1 MKAVIQRVKK
11 CSVRIGGRVIGE
23 IGPGILI
30 FLGVH
35 EEDSEE
41 DARDL
46 ADKCSAL
53 RVFSRRDPPRGVL
66 QTFGEDVA
74 GKMNLSVKDIGGSAM
89 VVSQFTLYG
98 DTKKGNRPNFMH
110 AAKPALA
117 ERLYDYFVSCLEN
130 SLGKEK
136 IATGIFREMMDV
148 ELTNDGP
155 VTIVIDTREHD

>member
-11 CSVRIGGRVIGE
+11 CSVRIGGRVNGE
-23 IGPGILI
+23 IGAGILI

-35 EEDSEE
+35 EEDSDL
-41 DARDL
+41 DASNL
-46 ADKCSAL
+46 ADKCAAL
-53 RVFSRRDPPRGVL
+53 RIFSRRDPPTGVL
-66 QTFGEDVA
+66 RTSGDDAA

-98 DTKKGNRPNFMH
+98 DTKRGNRPNFMH
-110 AAKPALA
+110 AAKLALA
-117 ERLYDYFVSCLEN
+117 ERLYDRFVSCLEK

-136 IATGIFREMMDV
+136 IATGLFREMMDV

-155 VTIVIDTREHD
+155 VTIIIDTREHD